1 MSVLSRNLRNLKILK
16 SPHEK
21 AIDKKIEQ
29 RAFEF
34 QKVENAFSI
43 ANPKSDIYVRISDNG
58 LKSAVPVE
66 DSYSLLSK
74 PTKDKKK
81 LREVTFDDYSDT
93 KHTKSRPLNLLNK
106 STEDLRFNVRRSTES
121 LPSKPRPL
129 ASSFL
134 SLNPSSG
141 LSGHRSSMHRLKNFT
156 VKNHK
161 INQSEIRHRIQQKL
175 HELKQTQGEKLTKN
189 LSEQRRSKI
198 FATELSNPHKR
209 YIAILPDGCNIRKC
223 QGVKVEINKF
233 LE

>member
-1 MSVLSRNLRNLKILK
+1 MSRNLRNLKILK

-21 AIDKKIEQ
+21 AIDKKFEQ
-29 RAFEF
+29 RAFEL
-34 QKVENAFSI
+34 QKVENAFSL
-43 ANPKSDIYVRISDNG
+43 ANPKTEIYVRISDNG
-58 LKSAVPVE
+58 LKSALPAE
-66 DSYSLLSK
+66 DNYSLLSK
-74 PTKDKKK
+74 PIKDKKK

-106 STEDLRFNVRRSTES
+106 STEDLRYNVRKSTES
-121 LPSKPRPL
+121 LPSKPRQF

-134 SLNPSSG
+134 SLNPSNVF
-141 LSGHRSSMHRLKNFT
+141 SGHRGSMQRLKNFT

-175 HELKQTQGEKLTKN
+175 QELKQNQGEKLVKN
-189 LSEQRRSKI
+189 FNDQRRSKI
-198 FATELSNPHKR
+198 FATELLNSQKR

-223 QGVKVEINKF
+223 QGIKVEITNF